1 MLHVGPKARILIAG
15 QAPGT
20 KVHASGRSF
29 DDASGKRLR
38 DWLGIDAETF
48 YDAERISIAAMGFCF
63 PGQDAKGG
71 DLPPRR
77 ECASLWHDR
86 LFAARKPFELVVA
99 VGAAS
104 QAYHLKRLGLERFA
118 AGGLTERVE
127 RWREIWEAR
136 RRRGFVPLPHPPG
149 ATPAGSSAIPGSRP
163 SWCRCCGPRWRSCW
177 DDGWRPAC
185 FEAGLRPAPQ
195 HDEDTRNTLILR
207 CERSEPRRMLALRPQ
222 RDISRCRFSRRS
234 STSQTR
240 RTTSTMSRYSTAAQ
254 R

>member
-1 MLHVGPKARILIAG
+1 MSSDTLDAVLTQIRACRVCVEHPRGKPLPHEPRPVLHVGPRSRILIAG

-38 DWLGIDAETF
+38 DWLGIDADTF
-48 YDAERISIAAMGFCF
+48 YDRERISIAAMGFCF

-86 LFAARKPFELVVA
+86 LFAARKPFDLVVA

-127 RWREIWEAR
+127 RWREIWDAREAPR
-136 RRRGFVPLPHPPG
+136 LVPLPHP
-149 ATPAGSSAIPGSRP
+149 
-163 SWCRCCGPRWRSCW
+163 SWRNT
-177 DDGWRPAC
+177 GWLKRHPW
-185 FEAGLRPAPQ
+185 FEAELVPVLRAEVARLL
-195 HDEDTRNTLILR
+195 D
-207 CERSEPRRMLALRPQ
+207 
-222 RDISRCRFSRRS
+222 
-234 STSQTR
+234 
-240 RTTSTMSRYSTAAQ
+240 
-254 R
+254 